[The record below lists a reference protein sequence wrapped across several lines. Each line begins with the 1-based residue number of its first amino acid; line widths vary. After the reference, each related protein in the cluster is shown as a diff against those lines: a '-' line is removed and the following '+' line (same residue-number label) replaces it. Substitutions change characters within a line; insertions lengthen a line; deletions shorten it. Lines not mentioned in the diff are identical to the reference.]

1 VLRASNK
8 TAILSILLA
17 AALEL
22 LSGCQPAGSLDRAGV
37 AITPPDSWQPV
48 QPTRWAVPGVALAA
62 WAGPDGSS
70 MVLYRTLPAPGGTV
84 AQIADALAIRL
95 ENLPGLR
102 VVVKRTETVAGAS
115 AARIE
120 VVAPGT
126 GDAVASSGTGT
137 VIAPEGKSLV
147 PTRQVTVG
155 FVRPGETLYLVWHM
169 PESSHDRI
177 TPDIDATLQSFRFT
191 SSGKLSTY
199 RY

>member
-48 QPTRWAVPGVALAA
+48 QPLRWAVPGVALAA

-70 MVLYRTLPAPGGTV
+70 MVLYRTLPAPRGTA
-84 AQIADALAIRL
+84 AQIADALANRL

-102 VVVKRTETVAGAS
+102 VVVKRTESVADTS

-126 GDAVASSGTGT
+126 GDAIAPSGTGAAF
-137 VIAPEGKSLV
+137 APEGKSLV

-155 FVRPGETLYLVWHM
+155 FVRPSETLYLVWHM